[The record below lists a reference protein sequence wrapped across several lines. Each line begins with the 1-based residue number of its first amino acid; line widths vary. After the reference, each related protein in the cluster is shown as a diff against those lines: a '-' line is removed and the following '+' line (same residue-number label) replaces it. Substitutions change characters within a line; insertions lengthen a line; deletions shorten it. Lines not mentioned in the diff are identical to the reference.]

1 MCDQAIY
8 SPIAT
13 RNISSRSYGHCNQA
27 GASHGS
33 QLESEFLECS
43 KDTDLP
49 PTERGKKNKICNYS
63 RQRTWTQCE
72 CFWNDGCEHLFLHC
86 SSGFPRLG
94 GRESSASLQFWLST
108 DWSII
113 NKDWNSN
120 GQDWEIRMNTHNST
134 GLRIPTDWISCAKP
148 SSARPS
154 HTLYPCPLLP
164 LLLYVPHFLAT
175 ISVVLILRLQL
186 LWV

>member
-49 PTERGKKNKICNYS
+49 PTESGKKKKFATTPDNGLELNVNAFGMMDASTYS
-63 RQRTWTQCE
+63 CIVR
-72 CFWNDGCEHLFLHC
+72 
-86 SSGFPRLG
+86 
-94 GRESSASLQFWLST
+94 A
-108 DWSII
+108 
-113 NKDWNSN
+113 
-120 GQDWEIRMNTHNST
+120 
-134 GLRIPTDWISCAKP
+134 
-148 SSARPS
+148 
-154 HTLYPCPLLP
+154 
-164 LLLYVPHFLAT
+164 VFLAWVGAKALPHCNFD
-175 ISVVLILRLQL
+175 SVRTGVL
-186 LWV
+186 

>member
-1 MCDQAIY
+1 MAVNW
-8 SPIAT
+8 S
-13 RNISSRSYGHCNQA
+13 RNFWNAQKTQICHQRKAAKKKNL
-27 GASHGS
+27 
-33 QLESEFLECS
+33 QLLPT
-43 KDTDLP
+43 TDLNSMWMLLEWWMRAP
-49 PTERGKKNKICNYS
+49 ILALFER
-63 RQRTWTQCE
+63 
-72 CFWNDGCEHLFLHC
+72 F
-86 SSGFPRLG
+86 SSPGWV
-94 GRESSASLQFWLST
+94 ESSASLQFWLST

>member
-1 MCDQAIY
+1 MAVNWSRNFWNAQKTQICHQRKAAKKKF
-8 SPIAT
+8 AT
-13 RNISSRSYGHCNQA
+13 TPDNG
-27 GASHGS
+27 
-33 QLESEFLECS
+33 LELNV
-43 KDTDLP
+43 K
-49 PTERGKKNKICNYS
+49 
-63 RQRTWTQCE
+63 

-94 GRESSASLQFWLST
+94 GRESFASLQFWLST

-164 LLLYVPHFLAT
+164 LLPYVPHFLAT